1 MNYCVLAMVDAT
13 PAPGYVT
20 VADAAKRLGVTEQ
33 RVLRLIHECALG
45 ADRFGHAHLVRL
57 EDVERRAAQ
66 APTGGRRFTT
76 AHAWGLL
83 ELAAG
88 DPAPWLD
95 RSTRYR
101 LRRLIAER
109 GLNGLRSRLT
119 GRGVPSR
126 FRAHPS
132 QLPGLRSD
140 PALMLTGATAASEL
154 RLGLL
159 AGEVVEGYVDARDL
173 DEIVRRHRLRS
184 SRDPNVILRVV
195 PSFTE
200 AWPPARN
207 APLPAIALD
216 LLDDPDPRART
227 LGDQLLARTG
237 R

>member
-1 MNYCVLAMVDAT
+1 MVDATST

-33 RVLRLIHECALG
+33 RVLRLIHERELG
-45 ADRFGHAHLVRL
+45 ADRVGHAHLVRL
-57 EDVERRAAQ
+57 EDVERRASL

-88 DPAPWLD
+88 NPAPWLD
-95 RSTRYR
+95 RSARYR
-101 LRRLIAER
+101 LRRLLAER
-109 GLNGLRSRLT
+109 GLSGLRSRLT

-126 FRAHPS
+126 FRGHPS
-132 QLPGLRSD
+132 QLRGLRSD
-140 PALMLTGATAASEL
+140 PALMLSGATAASEL

-159 AGEVVEGYVDARDL
+159 SGEVVEGYIDARDL
-173 DEIVRRHRLRS
+173 DRIVRLRHLRA

-200 AWPPARN
+200 TWPPARL
-207 APLPAIALD
+207 APLSAVALD

-227 LGDQLLARTG
+227 LGNQLLARSG